1 MTAKE
6 IETVCA
12 NFNQNPTGIDEQKA
26 LASALGQRRCL
37 LVGPDGID
45 VPRTV
50 ALWAFCEQTGSQG
63 RRDGKTADE
72 VVADAVQRLPA
83 SPYSG
88 EPLFEGKTSDGVD
101 YSKVPLKK
109 QRLIAFAALGA
120 TGYELGNEEDT
131 LDAVMASPMPRKWQ
145 RIADQL
151 TALDSDE
158 SESAQIMKLKIK
170 QRLWWSKAVASP
182 VMLAAVPFSK
192 TPIVANNNA
201 EVRKL
206 LHAKLRTDSELMAFL
221 VDFFKDVASRV
232 GSGMDRNQKE
242 TLLLQ
247 LHSVDEIVAALR
259 MV

>member
-1 MTAKE
+1 MTTDE
-6 IETVCA
+6 IKRAIE
-12 NFNQNPTGIDEQKA
+12 NFNQDPTNLDAQKELA
-26 LASALGQRRCL
+26 LKFGSRRCL
-37 LVGPDGID
+37 LVNVDGID
-45 VPRTV
+45 TERTI
-50 ALWAFCEQTGSQG
+50 ALWTFCEQTGSNG
-63 RRDGKTADE
+63 RRDGKTAAE
-72 VVADAVQRLPA
+72 LVAEAVQRLPA

-88 EPLFEGKTSDGVD
+88 EPLFGGKTSDGVD

-120 TGYELGNEEDT
+120 TGYELGDEEDT

-145 RIADQL
+145 HIADQL

-182 VMLAAVPFSK
+182 VLLAAVPFSN
-192 TPIVANNNA
+192 TPIVASNNA
-201 EVRKL
+201 EVRKH
-206 LHAKLRTDSELMAFL
+206 LHAKLRTDSDLMAFL
-221 VDFFKDVASRV
+221 IDFFKDVASRV

>member
-1 MTAKE
+1 MTSKE

-12 NFNQNPTGIDEQKA
+12 NFNQNPTGIDEQKT
-26 LASALGQRRCL
+26 LAEAMGRRRCL

-50 ALWAFCEQTGSQG
+50 ALWVFCEQTGSNG

-72 VVADAVQRLPA
+72 VVAEAVQRLPA

-88 EPLFEGKTSDGVD
+88 EPLFEGMTSGGVD

-109 QRLIAFAALGA
+109 QRLIAFAVLG
-120 TGYELGNEEDT
+120 TGHELGDEEDT
-131 LDAVMASPMPRKWQ
+131 LDAVMSSPMPRKWQ
-145 RIADQL
+145 RVADEL
-151 TALDSDE
+151 AALDAGE
-158 SESAQIMKLKIK
+158 SETAQIMKLKIK
-170 QRLWWSKAVASP
+170 QRLWWSKAAASP
-182 VMLAAVPFSK
+182 AMLAAVPFGGA
-192 TPIVANNNA
+192 PVVATNNA

-206 LHAKLRTDSELMAFL
+206 LHAKLRTDSDLMAFM
-221 VDFFKDVASRV
+221 VDFFKDVARRV
-232 GSGMDRNQKE
+232 GSGMDRKQKE
-242 TLLLQ
+242 NLLLQ

>member
-1 MTAKE
+1 MTSKE

-26 LASALGQRRCL
+26 LTSALGQRRCL

-72 VVADAVQRLPA
+72 IVAEAVQRLPA

-101 YSKVPLKK
+101 YTKVPLKK
-109 QRLIAFAALGA
+109 QRLIAFAVLG
-120 TGYELGNEEDT
+120 TRHELGDEEDT

-145 RIADQL
+145 RIADEL
-151 TALDSDE
+151 AVVDADE

-192 TPIVANNNA
+192 TPIVASNNA

-206 LHAKLRTDSELMAFL
+206 LHAKLRTDSDLMAFL
-221 VDFFKDVASRV
+221 IDFFKDTARRM

-242 TLLLQ
+242 NLLLQ

-259 MV
+259 VV

>member
-1 MTAKE
+1 MTSKE

-37 LVGPDGID
+37 LVGPDGVD

-63 RRDGKTADE
+63 RRDGKTAGE
-72 VVADAVQRLPA
+72 VVAEATQRLPA

-88 EPLFEGKTSDGVD
+88 EPLFEGKTGDGID

-109 QRLIAFAALGA
+109 QRLIAFAALG
-120 TGYELGNEEDT
+120 TGRELGDEEDT

-145 RIADQL
+145 RLADEL
-151 TALDSDE
+151 AALDADE
-158 SESAQIMKLKIK
+158 SETAQIMKLKIK

-192 TPIVANNNA
+192 TPIAASNNT

-206 LHAKLRTDSELMAFL
+206 LHAKLRTDSDLMAFM
-221 VDFFKDVASRV
+221 VDFFKDVALRV

-242 TLLLQ
+242 NLLLQ

>member
-1 MTAKE
+1 MTSKE

-37 LVGPDGID
+37 LVGPDGVD

-63 RRDGKTADE
+63 RRDGKTAGE
-72 VVADAVQRLPA
+72 VVAEATQRLPA

-88 EPLFEGKTSDGVD
+88 EPLFEGKTGDGID

-109 QRLIAFAALGA
+109 QRLIAFAVLSGHGLGD
-120 TGYELGNEEDT
+120 EEDT
-131 LDAVMASPMPRKWQ
+131 LDTVMASPMPRKWQ
-145 RIADQL
+145 RLADEL
-151 TALDSDE
+151 LAVDADE
-158 SESAQIMKLKIK
+158 SETAQIMKLKIK

-192 TPIVANNNA
+192 TPIAASNNA
-201 EVRKL
+201 EARKL
-206 LHAKLRTDSELMAFL
+206 LHAKLHTDSDLMAFMM
-221 VDFFKDVASRV
+221 DFFKDVARRV

-242 TLLLQ
+242 NLLLQ

>member
-37 LVGPDGID
+37 LVGTDGID
-45 VPRTV
+45 IPRTV
-50 ALWAFCEQTGSQG
+50 ALWSFCEQTGSQG

-72 VVADAVQRLPA
+72 VVAEAVQRLPA

-109 QRLIAFAALGA
+109 QRLIAFAVLG
-120 TGYELGNEEDT
+120 TGHELGYEEDT

-145 RIADQL
+145 RIADEL
-151 TALDSDE
+151 AVLDADE
-158 SESAQIMKLKIK
+158 SETAQIMKLKIK

-192 TPIVANNNA
+192 TPIVVSNNA

-206 LHAKLRTDSELMAFL
+206 LHAKLRTDSDLMAFL
-221 VDFFKDVASRV
+221 VDFFRDVASRV

-242 TLLLQ
+242 NLLLQ

>member
-1 MTAKE
+1 MTSKE
-6 IETVCA
+6 IETVCV

-26 LASALGQRRCL
+26 LTFALGPRRCL
-37 LVGPDGID
+37 LVGPDGVD

-63 RRDGKTADE
+63 RRDGKTAGE
-72 VVADAVQRLPA
+72 VVAEATQRLPA

-88 EPLFEGKTSDGVD
+88 EPLFEGKTVDGID

-109 QRLIAFAALGA
+109 QRLIAFAVLSSHGLGD
-120 TGYELGNEEDT
+120 EEDT

-145 RIADQL
+145 RLADEL
-151 TALDSDE
+151 AALDADE
-158 SESAQIMKLKIK
+158 SETAQIMKLKIK

-192 TPIVANNNA
+192 TPIAASNNT

-206 LHAKLRTDSELMAFL
+206 LHAKLRTDSDLMAFM
-221 VDFFKDVASRV
+221 VDFFKDVARRV

-242 TLLLQ
+242 NLLLQ

>member
-1 MTAKE
+1 MTSKE

-37 LVGPDGID
+37 LVGPDGVD

-63 RRDGKTADE
+63 RRDGKTAGE
-72 VVADAVQRLPA
+72 VVAEATQRLPA

-88 EPLFEGKTSDGVD
+88 EPLFEGKTGDGID

-109 QRLIAFAALGA
+109 QRLIAFAVLSGHGLGD
-120 TGYELGNEEDT
+120 EEDT

-145 RIADQL
+145 RLADEL
-151 TALDSDE
+151 VAVDADE
-158 SESAQIMKLKIK
+158 SETAQIMKLKIK

-192 TPIVANNNA
+192 TPIAASNNA

-206 LHAKLRTDSELMAFL
+206 LHAKLRTDSDLMAFM
-221 VDFFKDVASRV
+221 VDFFKDVARRV

-242 TLLLQ
+242 NLLLQ

>member
-1 MTAKE
+1 MTSKE
-6 IETVCA
+6 IETVCV

-26 LASALGQRRCL
+26 LTSALGQRRCL
-37 LVGPDGID
+37 LVGPDGVD

-72 VVADAVQRLPA
+72 VVAEATQRLPA

-88 EPLFEGKTSDGVD
+88 EPLFEGKTGDGID

-109 QRLIAFAALGA
+109 QRLIAFAALG
-120 TGYELGNEEDT
+120 TGRELGDEEDT

-145 RIADQL
+145 RLADEL
-151 TALDSDE
+151 AALDADE
-158 SESAQIMKLKIK
+158 SETAQIMKLKIK

-182 VMLAAVPFSK
+182 VMLAAVPFGK
-192 TPIVANNNA
+192 TPIAASNNA

-206 LHAKLRTDSELMAFL
+206 LHTKLRTDSDLMAFM
-221 VDFFKDVASRV
+221 VDFFKDVARRV

-242 TLLLQ
+242 NLLLQ